1 MSKKRQERKGSTR
14 RSKSIPD
21 DLAIDGIISGLDVQ
35 EGNDRVM
42 TMLQEV
48 SMHKLMKAHGLIE
61 STAMRTE
68 TTLGEI
74 KGRRKAGKKRSKRE
88 FKKLTEDG
96 CKRDGTVV
104 RRERGIT
111 FFEDGNNLGV
121 TPERRNERPLPAKSE
136 KQGEERS
143 NNSGEGLKH
152 FSTDMIGTRSFTG
165 RQKTDIMRDQHWRE
179 RR

>member
-48 SMHKLMKAHGLIE
+48 SMHKLMKTHVLME

-68 TTLGEI
+68 TTLGKI
-74 KGRRKAGKKRSKRE
+74 KRRRKARKKRSKRE
-88 FKKLTEDG
+88 LKELSKNG
-96 CKRDGTVV
+96 SKGYRAVV
-104 RRERGIT
+104 
-111 FFEDGNNLGV
+111 
-121 TPERRNERPLPAKSE
+121 
-136 KQGEERS
+136 
-143 NNSGEGLKH
+143 
-152 FSTDMIGTRSFTG
+152 G
-165 RQKTDIMRDQHWRE
+165 R
-179 RR
+179 

>member
-35 EGNDRVM
+35 EGNNRVM

-48 SMHKLMKAHGLIE
+48 SMHKLMKTHGLIE
-61 STAMRTE
+61 STTMRTE

-74 KGRRKAGKKRSKRE
+74 KGRREAGKKRSERE

-96 CKRDGTVV
+96 GKRDGAVV
-104 RRERGIT
+104 RRERRIT
-111 FFEDGNNLGV
+111 FLEYG
-121 TPERRNERPLPAKSE
+121 T
-136 KQGEERS
+136 
-143 NNSGEGLKH
+143 GL
-152 FSTDMIGTRSFTG
+152 SSV
-165 RQKTDIMRDQHWRE
+165 
-179 RR
+179 